1 MAEEHDATASVDSGS
16 THETGQSA
24 ATPSAFIVEC
34 RRYTDLELARSAYD
48 NFLLSFLKSHTGR
61 IYMKPWWLLVLNF
74 LAQYVVVYL
83 LWQKINGSERDADV
97 VLLDR
102 FGGEGTSLCFEV
114 TAGVGPFNPG
124 RSGLSCSSDEVV
136 LLTNFSM
143 LDLDGDG
150 HWTYDEAERLDAQYA
165 SATKRHVDMSSVYE
179 RVFTAF
185 QANADGLVLPCEIN
199 DTLQAFWKED
209 GFWYDATLEAV
220 DSGDYA
226 LVWYFGDNDT
236 SYVKKSE
243 LRKTV
248 GDSFFKCSL
257 PKCIDTDAGAVDT
270 DGSTCVDYETFF
282 GECGERRY
290 DDEDFHL
297 DKLCCL
303 CGGGTTSLTLAGI
316 GHLPVN
322 VSTEQMTKP
331 PQPGRPASGYRS
343 CVQEAETIESQAAC
357 VRELTFFPKALYER
371 ELAPFVAFCLLP
383 DPDLCGG
390 VEGDKFPIYWN
401 NSTPFSK
408 PVLFQELGID
418 RLGDINTREICR
430 RTVTSFCPKLFT
442 IQTNHFKEERSD
454 VCGAKSSRIEGKRRT
469 VAYEASTQFNDP
481 KFGLTSM
488 KFRMFLLLIVF
499 LWGLAAVEETRLIL
513 VWWNVLL
520 TLPTRQKG
528 EHCLMGKVEDEQG
541 EDELEVCGIHRRSR
555 IINILLNLGPRSV
568 LQCLIF
574 YVGIKYLL
582 SVRNVSDLILNS
594 LALTFLVTV
603 DEMLFE
609 AFASE
614 TDAALLRRCKPI
626 HGWSIAFV
634 DRILKRTRS
643 TVGLWIFAPIL
654 IAICFFVIEDSA
666 DTLKKARA
674 TFCLC
679 DIVGEDC
686 IGHQLKRLLLSG
698 LPE

>member
-1 MAEEHDATASVDSGS
+1 M
-16 THETGQSA
+16 
-24 ATPSAFIVEC
+24 
-34 RRYTDLELARSAYD
+34 
-48 NFLLSFLKSHTGR
+48 
-61 IYMKPWWLLVLNF
+61 
-74 LAQYVVVYL
+74 
-83 LWQKINGSERDADV
+83 
-97 VLLDR
+97 
-102 FGGEGTSLCFEV
+102 
-114 TAGVGPFNPG
+114 
-124 RSGLSCSSDEVV
+124 
-136 LLTNFSM
+136 
-143 LDLDGDG
+143 
-150 HWTYDEAERLDAQYA
+150 
-165 SATKRHVDMSSVYE
+165 
-179 RVFTAF
+179 
-185 QANADGLVLPCEIN
+185 
-199 DTLQAFWKED
+199 
-209 GFWYDATLEAV
+209 
-220 DSGDYA
+220 
-226 LVWYFGDNDT
+226 
-236 SYVKKSE
+236 
-243 LRKTV
+243 
-248 GDSFFKCSL
+248 
-257 PKCIDTDAGAVDT
+257 
-270 DGSTCVDYETFF
+270 
-282 GECGERRY
+282 
-290 DDEDFHL
+290 
-297 DKLCCL
+297 
-303 CGGGTTSLTLAGI
+303 
-316 GHLPVN
+316 
-322 VSTEQMTKP
+322 
-331 PQPGRPASGYRS
+331 
-343 CVQEAETIESQAAC
+343 
-357 VRELTFFPKALYER
+357 
-371 ELAPFVAFCLLP
+371 
-383 DPDLCGG
+383 
-390 VEGDKFPIYWN
+390 
-401 NSTPFSK
+401 
-408 PVLFQELGID
+408 
-418 RLGDINTREICR
+418 
-430 RTVTSFCPKLFT
+430 
-442 IQTNHFKEERSD
+442 
-454 VCGAKSSRIEGKRRT
+454 
-469 VAYEASTQFNDP
+469 AYEASTQFNDP

>member
-1 MAEEHDATASVDSGS
+1 MAEDQDANASVASGS
-16 THETGQSA
+16 THESGQTA
-24 ATPSAFIVEC
+24 ATPSFLVEC

-48 NFLLSFLKSHTGR
+48 NFLLSFLKSQTGR

-102 FGGEGTSLCFEV
+102 FGGEETSLCFEV
-114 TAGVGPFNPG
+114 TATDGPYNPG

-136 LLTNFSM
+136 LLTNFSL

-165 SATKRHVDMSSVYE
+165 STTRRHVDMSSVYQ
-179 RVFTAF
+179 RVFKAF
-185 QANADGLVLPCEIN
+185 QANADGLVLPCEIH
-199 DTLQAFWKED
+199 DTLEAFWADD
-209 GFWYDATLEAV
+209 GFWYDARLEAI

-226 LVWYFGDNDT
+226 LVWYFDDNDT
-236 SYVKKSE
+236 SYVQKSQ
-243 LRKTV
+243 LRKAQ
-248 GDSFFKCSL
+248 GDWYFKCSL
-257 PKCIDTDAGAVDT
+257 PKCIDTDAGALDKE
-270 DGSTCVDYETFF
+270 GSTCADYETFF
-282 GECGERRY
+282 GECGKDRY
-290 DDEDFHL
+290 DDADFHL
-297 DKLCCL
+297 EKLCCL

-322 VSTEQMTKP
+322 VSIDQMTQP
-331 PQPGRPASGYRS
+331 AQPGKPESGYRS
-343 CVQEAETIESQAAC
+343 CVQEAQSSRSQAAC
-357 VRELTFFPKALYER
+357 VREFTFFPKALYEK

-383 DPDLCGG
+383 DADLCGS
-390 VEGDKFPIYWN
+390 VEGDKMPIYWN
-401 NSTPFSK
+401 HSVPFSK

-418 RLGDINTREICR
+418 RLSDINTVEICR

-469 VAYEASTQFNDP
+469 VAYEASTLYNDP

-513 VWWNVLL
+513 IWWNVLL

-528 EHCLMGKVEDEQG
+528 EHCIMGKVEDEHG

-614 TDAALLRRCKPI
+614 TDAALLRRCKPV
-626 HGWSIAFV
+626 HGWSIACV

-643 TVGLWIFAPIL
+643 TVGLWIFTPIL
-654 IAICFFVIEDSA
+654 IVICFFVIEDSA
-666 DTLKKARA
+666 DTVKKARA

-679 DIVGEDC
+679 DILGEDC
-686 IGHQLKRLLLSG
+686 IGHQLKRVLLSG
-698 LPE
+698 LSD